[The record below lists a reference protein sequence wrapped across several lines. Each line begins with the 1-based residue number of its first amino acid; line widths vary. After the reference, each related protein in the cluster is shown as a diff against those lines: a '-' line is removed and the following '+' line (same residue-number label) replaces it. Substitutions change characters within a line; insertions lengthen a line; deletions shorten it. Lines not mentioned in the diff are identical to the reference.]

1 MKFEKLALHEGPPVR
16 TRPWL
21 NNNTI
26 GAEEIAVVTTVL
38 KSGNLSG
45 FEGSYYPDPGFSF
58 YGGEMVQKLEAKWS
72 ATFGGT
78 HASSFNSATS
88 AILASFAALG
98 VGFGDEVI
106 VPCSTMTACAPLP
119 LYFGAIPIFAD
130 IDDNGAICPQSIR
143 KFITKRTKC
152 ILVVHQYGHPAN
164 MDEIKNICANENIK
178 LIEDCA
184 QAYQAKYKGRPVGSY
199 GDISLF
205 SLNINKTI
213 HAGEGGVCVTD
224 SPEIHKKLCLFRNH
238 GENVVKDIFPE
249 SPNISNMIG
258 LNLRMTEVQAAIALK
273 QIEKIDSLN
282 RERMELVN
290 FLVKEF
296 HEISFARILVG
307 HDENQSAFYQL
318 PIWIERLPEH
328 LDIDFIIKA
337 LRAEGIYVISAPS
350 LLLRQ
355 PLYQFKSP
363 FKYGYPFSAKENA
376 DIQTN
381 YEERFF
387 PNALKQE
394 KNLIL
399 FEYARAPHTRTD
411 MEDVVRAFKKIEAN
425 LF

>member
-26 GAEEIAVVTTVL
+26 DAEEIELVTEVL

-45 FEGSYYPDPGFSF
+45 FEGSYNPDPGFSF
-58 YGGEMVQKLEAKWS
+58 WGGEMVQKLEAQWIAS
-72 ATFGGT
+72 FGGT
-78 HASSFNSATS
+78 YASSFNSATS

-106 VPCSTMTACAPLP
+106 VPCSTMTACAPLA

-130 IDDNGAICPQSIR
+130 IDSNGAICPQSIK
-143 KFITKRTKC
+143 KFVTSRTKC
-152 ILVVHQYGHPAN
+152 ILVVHQFGHPAN
-164 MDEIKNICANENIK
+164 MEEIKNICTDQNIK

-184 QAYQAKYKGRPVGSY
+184 QAYQTKYKGRPVGSF

-205 SLNINKTI
+205 SLNINKAI
-213 HAGEGGVCVTD
+213 HAGEGGICITD
-224 SPEIHKKLCLFRNH
+224 CAEIHKKLCLYRNH
-238 GENVVKDIFPE
+238 GENAVKDLFPE
-249 SPNISNMIG
+249 APNIPNMVG
-258 LNLRMTEVQAAIALK
+258 LNLRMTEIQAAIALK
-273 QIEKIDSLN
+273 QIEKIDRLN
-282 RERMELVN
+282 RERMKLVHY
-290 FLVKEF
+290 LIREF
-296 HEISFARILVG
+296 QEISFARILVG
-307 HDENQSAFYQL
+307 HHENQSTFYQL
-318 PIWIERLPEH
+318 PIWIEKLPDQV
-328 LDIDFIIKA
+328 DIHFIIKA
-337 LRAEGIYVISAPS
+337 LRAEGIYVIPASS

-355 PLYQFKSP
+355 PLYQYKSP
-363 FKYGYPFSAKENA
+363 FKYGYPFSAQENA
-376 DIQTN
+376 NIETN

-394 KNLIL
+394 KSLIL
-399 FEYARAPHTRTD
+399 FEYARAPHTQAD